1 MGSDVSIRSF
11 RGLKRSTSSFDVVVV
26 DAVVDVV
33 VVVVVAA
40 AVVAV
45 IDFDGVLKPR
55 KCLFPS
61 LGEKIDPGFTFAQ
74 RPERQSIK
82 LAAKFFG
89 PVSKEADEPQLF
101 SSSVL
106 HLLLL
111 AH

>member
-11 RGLKRSTSSFDVVVV
+11 RGLKRSTSFLDVV
-26 DAVVDVV
+26 VVDVV

-61 LGEKIDPGFTFAQ
+61 LGEKNWSRLHFRSTTRKTIYKIGRKVFWARLEGSGRASTFQ
-74 RPERQSIK
+74 Q
-82 LAAKFFG
+82 
-89 PVSKEADEPQLF
+89 
-101 SSSVL
+101 
-106 HLLLL
+106 
-111 AH
+111 